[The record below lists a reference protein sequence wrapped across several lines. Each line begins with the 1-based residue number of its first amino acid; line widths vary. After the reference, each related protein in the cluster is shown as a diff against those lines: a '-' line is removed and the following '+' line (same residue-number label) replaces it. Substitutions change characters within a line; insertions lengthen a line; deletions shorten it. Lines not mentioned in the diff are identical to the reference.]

1 MIFTLVFVRT
11 YHKYGS
17 IRLIKLLGW
26 LMAVVQSLLIIAS
39 RKHYTVDVVVAW
51 YAVNL
56 VVFFV
61 DTKLPEMPDRTNGL
75 SLLPVSGK
83 EGRLKDE
90 LHKLEKDSRMR
101 DEFHKLL
108 NGNTTD
114 ATDRV

>member
-1 MIFTLVFVRT
+1 
-11 YHKYGS
+11 
-17 IRLIKLLGW
+17 
-26 LMAVVQSLLIIAS
+26 
-39 RKHYTVDVVVAW
+39 
-51 YAVNL
+51 
-56 VVFFV
+56 
-61 DTKLPEMPDRTNGL
+61 MPDRTNGL